1 MKTIRKTVGALM
13 IAGLLCFAS
22 CGKNNNGNEG
32 AADSLKDTVGT
43 QSNAIDTEMD
53 SVVSPDTIMPAP

>member
-1 MKTIRKTVGALM
+1 MKTIRKTAGALI

-22 CGKNNNGNEG
+22 CGKNNNGGE
-32 AADSLKDTVGT
+32 DSADTVDT

-53 SVVSPDTIMPAP
+53 SLVSPDTIMPAP